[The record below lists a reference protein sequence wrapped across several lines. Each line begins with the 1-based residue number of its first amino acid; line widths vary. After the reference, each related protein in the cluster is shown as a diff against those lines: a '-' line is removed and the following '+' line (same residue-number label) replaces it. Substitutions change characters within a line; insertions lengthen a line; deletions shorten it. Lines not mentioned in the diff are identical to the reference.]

1 MKRVLLAFALLAAVA
16 AGCVLSIMTE
26 KRTTDLLIDMT
37 DRIEEAFDAEEF
49 DRALTLTEEFTEEF
63 TKRTKHFTFSCGIP
77 TSPKS
82 RKTSSPSLSSWKPET
97 TSIFQPNSPAAA
109 TSSISSESSNSP
121 ASIISYKNRRNGIAI
136 WKCIKIG
143 DTKNR
148 VSYLYITTS
157 TSKPMAWAGLLI
169 IDYLTEIFRVRSQ
182 RVTNSSTI
190 PAARST
196 MTDPT
201 PRLIWVKTAGS

>member
-136 WKCIKIG
+136 WKYIKIG

-148 VSYLYITTS
+148 VSYLYITIYF
-157 TSKPMAWAGLLI
+157 KADGLGRSV
-169 IDYLTEIFRVRSQ
+169 DYRLLDRDFPGQE
-182 RVTNSSTI
+182 
-190 PAARST
+190 PARDEQQHHSGRQVDNDRPYPQAH
-196 MTDPT
+196 
-201 PRLIWVKTAGS
+201 LG

>member
-63 TKRTKHFTFSCGIP
+63 TKRTKHFTFFMRHSDVSKIEENVITLP
-77 TSPKS
+77 I
-82 RKTSSPSLSSWKPET
+82 LLEA

-136 WKCIKIG
+136 WKYIKIG

-148 VSYLYITTS
+148 VSYLYIT
-157 TSKPMAWAGLLI
+157 
-169 IDYLTEIFRVRSQ
+169 
-182 RVTNSSTI
+182 I
-190 PAARST
+190 PLQSRWLG
-196 MTDPT
+196 P
-201 PRLIWVKTAGS
+201 VC